1 MLERRLLGNVPWGM
15 VALIIGIATIGLTAV
30 YSATYTSHGPSSLF
44 TKQIIWICLG
54 IIVMFAALIPDYHTV
69 GRYAYVLYA
78 VSVVFLILVAIAG
91 KTGMGAQR
99 CQPWHRSKGVHS
111 KKAEAGAVII
121 YALEQMGRVQVER
134 GPNWRRVFL
143 VQERLFL
150 EPRPRSGQSLG
161 R

>member
-1 MLERRLLGNVPWGM
+1 MTTTPSRERLETIMSWLI
-15 VALIIGIATIGLTAV
+15 ALADAGQPCPTNTQIAIQA
-30 YSATYTSHGPSSLF
+30 
-44 TKQIIWICLG
+44 
-54 IIVMFAALIPDYHTV
+54 
-69 GRYAYVLYA
+69 
-78 VSVVFLILVAIAG
+78 
-91 KTGMGAQR
+91 GMGAQR